1 MAVVEARME
10 QARALMEL
18 KKKQVKSLCI
28 VAGTAGVLEQLD
40 VQVGQRV
47 TAGTILAKVTNPNR
61 LKAVL
66 KIPEVQAREVMLG
79 QSVSID
85 TRSAKIPGH
94 VVRIDPAVV
103 EGTVTVDVTLDAAL
117 PRGARPDLSVAGT
130 IEIERLD
137 DVLYVR
143 RPVFSQ
149 ADSTATVFKIDGD
162 GTSAKRVVVSFG
174 RSSVRTIEV
183 LDVLVVD
190 DRVITSD
197 MSRWDACD
205 RVRLR

>member
-1 MAVVEARME
+1 ME
-10 QARALMEL
+10 QARALREL
-18 KKKQVKSLCI
+18 KKKQLKSLRI
-28 VAGTAGVLEQLD
+28 VAGTVGVLEQLD
-40 VQVGQRV
+40 VQLGQRV
-47 TAGTILAKVTNPNR
+47 TAGTILAKVTDPNR

-66 KIPEVQAREVMLG
+66 KIPEVQARDVMLG

-103 EGTVTVDVTLDAAL
+103 EGTVAVDVTLDAAL

-130 IEIERLD
+130 IEIERLH
-137 DVLYVR
+137 DVLYVN
-143 RPVFSQ
+143 RPVFGQ
-149 ADSTATVFKIDGD
+149 AESTTTVFKIDGD
-162 GTSAKRVVVSFG
+162 GTSAKRVIVSFG

-183 LDVLVVD
+183 LDALVVD

-197 MSRWDACD
+197 MSRWNAFD
-205 RVRLR
+205 RVRLH